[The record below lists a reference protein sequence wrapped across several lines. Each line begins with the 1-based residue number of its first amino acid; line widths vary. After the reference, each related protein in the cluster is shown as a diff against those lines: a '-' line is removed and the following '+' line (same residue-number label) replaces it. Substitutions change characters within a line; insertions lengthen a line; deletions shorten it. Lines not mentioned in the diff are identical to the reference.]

1 MLFEPDGVGLE
12 SSSVREAA
20 YRDRKDRID
29 VEQALLFT
37 PSLQES
43 VPEGSA
49 ARWILASAMS
59 WDRSVFG
66 ERSQGGSTYDPRRM
80 LALWLLAIYDGL
92 RSSRQIERFARSDPQ
107 YIYVLAGHCPD
118 HATICRFRKKLE
130 AALPKLLKGTVDKAK
145 ELGLVD
151 MKVAAID
158 GTRMSGNVDHW
169 RRNLGKVRLEEE
181 EEEGPKGP
189 SDPDAR
195 VQRTSKGFIVGY
207 NAQAIIDTKSGFV
220 IGAHL
225 TGECTDQNQLEV
237 TFHSCLEMAG
247 ELPETLL
254 ADGGYSSS
262 MNATALDECG
272 VVGYIPARHDSKW
285 TLDENDELT
294 CPCGSKEYAKE
305 SFTRKQVRFVRYKCK
320 TCGSTFR
327 VPVTASLHAWLSMTQ
342 RTNSPEG
349 KEMQKRRR
357 RIERLFS
364 LTKHRYGLPRFTLRG
379 LSGARTQWLLTL
391 LMVNLRYL
399 QGQNHLLSRFRA
411 AFHEISALDK
421 PFHPQNLAA

>member
-12 SSSVREAA
+12 SSKKDREAA
-20 YRDRKDRID
+20 YRDRKDKID
-29 VEQALLFT
+29 AEQALLFT
-37 PSLQES
+37 PPLLES

-49 ARWILASAMS
+49 ARWILTSAMS
-59 WDRSVFG
+59 WDRSAFG
-66 ERSQGGSTYDPRRM
+66 EPSQGGSSYDPRRM

-107 YIYVLAGHCPD
+107 YIFVLAGHCPD

-130 AALPKLLKGTVDKAK
+130 AVLPKLLKGTVDRAK

-158 GTRMSGNVDHW
+158 GTRMAGNVDHW
-169 RRNLGKVRLEEE
+169 KRNLSKVRLDEEDE
-181 EEEGPKGP
+181 PGGP

-195 VQRTSKGFIVGY
+195 VQRTRKGFVVGY

-225 TGECTDQNQLEV
+225 TNECTDQNQLE
-237 TFHSCLEMAG
+237 TTLHACLELSG

-262 MNATALDECG
+262 RNATALGECG
-272 VVGYIPARHDSKW
+272 VVGYIPVHHATKW
-285 TLDENDELT
+285 TLDDEGELT
-294 CPCGSKEYAKE
+294 CSCGSKEYWQGYCSQKKI
-305 SFTRKQVRFVRYKCK
+305 RCVRYECK
-320 TCGSTFR
+320 VCGSMFR
-327 VPVTASLHAWLSMTQ
+327 VPVTTSIPAWLAMIE
-342 RTNSPEG
+342 RANSPEA
-349 KEMQKRRR
+349 KDMQTRRR

-379 LSGARTQWLLTL
+379 LQGARIQWLLTL

-399 QGQNHLLSRFRA
+399 EDQSQALRRFSSRI
-411 AFHEISALDK
+411 FHVFGKIQPS
-421 PFHPQNLAA
+421 PNLKVEA

>member
-1 MLFEPDGVGLE
+1 MLFESEGLE
-12 SSSVREAA
+12 SSTREREAA

-29 VEQALLFT
+29 AEQALLFT

-43 VPEGSA
+43 VPENSP

-130 AALPKLLKGTVDKAK
+130 AVLPKLLKGTVDKAK

-181 EEEGPKGP
+181 EEGPKGP

-220 IGAHL
+220 VGAHL
-225 TGECTDQNQLEV
+225 TNECTDQNQLEV
-237 TFHSCLEMAG
+237 TLHSCLEIAG

-262 MNATALDECG
+262 MNATALEECG
-272 VVGYIPARHDSKW
+272 VIGYIPARHDSKW
-285 TLDENDELT
+285 TSDEDGELR
-294 CPCGSKEYAKE
+294 CPCGSKEYTKE
-305 SFTRKQVRFVRYKCK
+305 LSTRKQVRFVRYKCK
-320 TCGSTFR
+320 TCGVSLR
-327 VPVTASLHAWLSMTQ
+327 IPLAASLSAWLSMTQ
-342 RTNSPEG
+342 RANSPEG
-349 KEMQKRRR
+349 KEMQVRRR

-379 LSGARTQWLLTL
+379 LEGARTQWLLTL

-399 QGQNHLLSRFRA
+399 QDQNHLFRLIRA
-411 AFHEISALDK
+411 NLHGYSTFAN
-421 PFHPQNLAA
+421 PFHRPNLAA

>member
-1 MLFEPDGVGLE
+1 MLFEPGGVSLE
-12 SSSVREAA
+12 STKRDREAA
-20 YRDRKDRID
+20 YRDRKDKID

-37 PSLQES
+37 PPLLES

-49 ARWILASAMS
+49 ARWILTSAMS
-59 WDRSVFG
+59 WDRSDFG
-66 ERSQGGSTYDPRRM
+66 EPSQGGSSYDPRRM

-107 YIYVLAGHCPD
+107 YIFVLAGHCPD

-130 AALPKLLKGTVDKAK
+130 AVLPKLLKGTVDKAK

-158 GTRMSGNVDHW
+158 GTRMAGNVDHW
-169 RRNLGKVRLEEE
+169 KRNLSKVRLDEEE
-181 EEEGPKGP
+181 EPGGP

-195 VQRTSKGFIVGY
+195 VQRTHKGFVVGY

-225 TGECTDQNQLEV
+225 TNECTDQNQLE
-237 TFHSCLEMAG
+237 TTLHACLEMAG

-262 MNATALDECG
+262 RNATALDECG
-272 VVGYIPARHDSKW
+272 VVGYIPVHHATKW
-285 TLDENDELT
+285 TLDEEGELQ
-294 CPCGSKEYAKE
+294 CPCGSKEHRKE
-305 SFTRKQVRFVRYKCK
+305 YSTQKKVRCIRHICK
-320 TCGSTFR
+320 DCGSTFR
-327 VPVTASLHAWLSMTQ
+327 VPVTTSIPAWLSMIK
-342 RTNSPEG
+342 RANDPEA
-349 KEMQKRRR
+349 KEMQTCRR

-379 LSGARTQWLLTL
+379 LQGARIQWLLTL

-399 QGQNHLLSRFRA
+399 EDQSQRFRRLPSRL
-411 AFHEISALDK
+411 FDFSALANPSCRLK
-421 PFHPQNLAA
+421 FAA